1 MNEDFRVE
9 NGSTGVSLENE
20 MAAGQGTGETP
31 EGEQASPGAE
41 LVAEKARADDYHNRL
56 ARLQADFENY
66 KRRTRQERDDFFKYT
81 AEQLIKALLPVLDNF
96 ERALDSCGESVD
108 DFKYG
113 VEMILRQFQEV
124 LAAEGLTPIAAEG
137 EQFDPNKHEAV
148 LHEESES
155 HPDNIVMEEFRRG
168 YCLKDKVIRPAMVK
182 IAKNDQVKSKSQEV
196 N

>member
-1 MNEDFRVE
+1 MNEDIRVE

-20 MAAGQGTGETP
+20 IAAGQGTGETP

-41 LVAEKARADDYHNRL
+41 LAAEKARADDYHNRL
-56 ARLQADFENY
+56 VRLQADFENY

-96 ERALDSCGESVD
+96 ERALASCGESVD
-108 DFKYG
+108 DFKCG

-155 HPDNIVMEEFRRG
+155 HPDNTVMEEFRRG

-182 IAKNDQVKSKSQEV
+182 IAKNDQIKSKSQEV